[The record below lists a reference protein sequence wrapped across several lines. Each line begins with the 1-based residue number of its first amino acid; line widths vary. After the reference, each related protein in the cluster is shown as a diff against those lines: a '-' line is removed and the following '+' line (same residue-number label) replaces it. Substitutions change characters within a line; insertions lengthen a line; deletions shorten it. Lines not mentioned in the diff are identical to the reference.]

1 MKLADPDND
10 AGWFGRFTHYDF
22 LIMAAAEAAL
32 IVAYT
37 LDAVWRGVGL
47 AALIGSLLLFMIGA
61 RAQRR
66 HTRQPCEK
74 CIGDMPLDAQA
85 QAERKRLS
93 LRLYHWST
101 SSVWFTLGVGCV
113 ASTWLLPHWAEVVVL
128 SGLSACMLA
137 SFVAGWRHRPLQ
149 PVCPWCNWRDWDDD
163 EVPEPTPVPDP
174 AGAKTA

>member
-22 LIMAAAEAAL
+22 LITAAAEAAL
-32 IVAYT
+32 IVAYI
-37 LDAVWRGVGL
+37 LGAVWRGVGL
-47 AALIGSLLLFMIGA
+47 AALIGSLLLMLVGM
-61 RAQRR
+61 RALRR

-93 LRLYHWST
+93 LRLHHWST
-101 SSVWFTLGVGCV
+101 SPAWFTLGVGCV
-113 ASTWLLPHWAEVVVL
+113 ASTWLLPDWAGAVVL
-128 SGLSACMLA
+128 AGLSACVLA
-137 SFVAGWRHRPLQ
+137 TSVAGWRHRPLQ
-149 PVCPWCNWRDWDDD
+149 LVCPWCKRRGGDGDA
-163 EVPEPTPVPDP
+163 VPERTPVPDP